1 MNGLKDHLGD
11 PLPDRAVQRL
21 GTRRMRGSVT
31 DMFYSA
37 DGMNAFVLSGA
48 CLCIWDLIQGNCIA
62 RQQVSEHRLTAAAW
76 NRDVSRALFA
86 DEAGVISEW
95 NLAERTRESV
105 RFDTGRTSL
114 VSLRYSPDEDRVLTL
129 DRKTGAVEEW
139 DRKTGRRRI
148 AISDAG
154 ERFDLCLYG
163 PDGRT
168 ALVAHQPG
176 NNVYH
181 FDLATGARL
190 KVFVED
196 YVCYDMCLSA
206 DGERLLVGTRHM
218 SNEWRLYDYER
229 LETYTGHLGHAV
241 PSVAYGRDDRHI
253 LTGSRDGSIRL
264 WDRKTAMV
272 AKRWYPHQSHVNRI
286 RVSPDGDRVLSH
298 GSDGLLAETGVAT
311 GRPRLRWERHMAGV
325 QALAVTPDGSMAI
338 SGSTDR
344 TIRWWKTEGWTSTR
358 TVECPGGEVHALA
371 VSPDGARVA
380 AGCKDGSVHIFEC
393 ESGNCA
399 HALDGHLGYVRAV
412 VFAGP
417 EKVVSAADDGSV
429 RVWDAVSGRA
439 ERTLEGHLGGVLAL
453 AVSPDGRDV
462 VSGGRD
468 GSVRGWHL
476 ATGELTAKAAAHRG
490 WVQAVACAR
499 SGTVTSAGRDGWVV
513 EWDLRVGREVCS
525 YEHDGGVEDV
535 LLLPDGRSFC
545 SAGRDGRVIVW
556 DRDSACPLTE
566 FTGHEGAVHA
576 LAAGRDGRFVLSG
589 SADTTVL
596 VWGLT

>member
-37 DGMNAFVLSGA
+37 DGRNAFVLSGA
-48 CLCIWDLIQGNCIA
+48 CLCIWDLIQGNCVA

-105 RFDTGRTSL
+105 CFDTGRTSL

-129 DRKTGAVEEW
+129 DQKTGAVEEW

-181 FDLATGARL
+181 FDLATGTRL

-241 PSVAYGRDDRHI
+241 PSVAYARDDRQV

-264 WDRKTAMV
+264 WDRHAAAV
-272 AKRWYPHQSHVNRI
+272 LRRWYPHQNHVNRI
-286 RVSPDGDRVLSH
+286 RVSPDGNWVLSH
-298 GSDGLLAETGVAT
+298 GSDGLLAETSAET
-311 GRPRLRWERHMAGV
+311 GLPRLKWERHMAGV
-325 QALAVTPDGSMAI
+325 RALVVTPDGSHAI
-338 SGSTDR
+338 SGSSDK
-344 TIRWWKTEGWTSTR
+344 TIRWWETGGWTTIQ
-358 TVECPGGEVHALA
+358 TAGCPGGEVHALA
-371 VSPDGARVA
+371 VSPDGALVA
-380 AGCKDGSVHIFEC
+380 AGCKDGSVRVLQSA
-393 ESGNCA
+393 SGKEVR
-399 HALDGHLGYVRAV
+399 ALEGHRGYVRAV
-412 VFAGP
+412 AFASAG
-417 EKVVSAADDGSV
+417 EIVSAADDGSV
-429 RVWDAVSGRA
+429 RVWDAVTGRA
-439 ERTLEGHLGGVLAL
+439 VRKLEAHLGGVLAL
-453 AVSPDGRDV
+453 AVSADARHL

-468 GSVRGWHL
+468 GTVRLWHV
-476 ATGELTAKAAAHRG
+476 ATGELNAMATAHRG
-490 WVQAVACAR
+490 WVQSVAFGQDGR
-499 SGTVTSAGRDGWVV
+499 VFSAGRDGWVV
-513 EWDLRVGREVCS
+513 EWDLREGREVRS
-525 YEHDGGVEDV
+525 YAHGDGVEDI
-535 LLLPDGRSFC
+535 LYLPDTGSIC
-545 SAGRDGRVIVW
+545 LAGQDGRVVVW
-556 DRDSACPLTE
+556 EPGSTAPPVE

-576 LAAGRDGRFVLSG
+576 FAASPDGRWLLSG

-596 VWGLT
+596 VWSLT

>member
-11 PLPDRAVQRL
+11 SLPDRAVARL

-37 DGMNAFVLSGA
+37 DGRKAFVLSGA
-48 CLCIWDLIQGNCIA
+48 CLCIWDLIQGDCIA
-62 RQQVSEHRLTAAAW
+62 QQQVSDNRLTAAAW

-86 DEAGVISEW
+86 DEAGVVSEW

-129 DRKTGAVEEW
+129 DRETSTMEEW
-139 DRKTGRRRI
+139 DRETGSRRI

-154 ERFDLCLYG
+154 ECFDHCLYA

-176 NNVYH
+176 HNVYH
-181 FDLATGARL
+181 YDLTTGTRL

-218 SNEWRLYDYER
+218 SNEWRMCDYER

-241 PSVAYGRDDRHI
+241 PSVAYARDDRQV

-264 WDRKTAMV
+264 WDRHAAAV
-272 AKRWYPHQSHVNRI
+272 LRRWYPHQNHVNRI
-286 RVSPDGDRVLSH
+286 RVSPDGNWVLSH
-298 GSDGLLAETGVAT
+298 GSDGLLAETSAAT
-311 GRPRLRWERHMAGV
+311 GLPRLRWERHMAGV
-325 QALAVTPDGSMAI
+325 RSLVVTPDGTHAI
-338 SGSTDR
+338 SGSSDK
-344 TIRWWKTEGWTSTR
+344 TIRWWETEGWTTTR
-358 TVECPGGEVHALA
+358 TVGCTGGEVHALA
-371 VSPDGARVA
+371 VSPDGALVA
-380 AGCKDGSVHIFEC
+380 AGCKDGSVRVLDSA
-393 ESGNCA
+393 SGKE
-399 HALDGHLGYVRAV
+399 VRALEGHRGYTRAV
-412 VFAGP
+412 DFAGAG
-417 EKVVSAADDGSV
+417 EIVSAADDGSV
-429 RVWDAVSGRA
+429 RVWDAVTGRVV
-439 ERTLEGHLGGVLAL
+439 RKLEAHLGGVLAL
-453 AVSPDGRDV
+453 AVSADARQL

-468 GSVRGWHL
+468 GTVRLWHL
-476 ATGELTAKAAAHRG
+476 ATGELKAVATAHRG
-490 WVQAVACAR
+490 WVQSVAF
-499 SGTVTSAGRDGWVV
+499 GPDGHVISAGRDGWVV
-513 EWDLRVGREVCS
+513 EWDLQEGREVRS
-525 YEHDGGVEDV
+525 YAHGDGVEEI
-535 LLLPDGRSFC
+535 LYLPDTGSIC
-545 SAGRDGRVIVW
+545 LAGQDGRVIVW
-556 DRDSACPLTE
+556 EPGSTTPPAE

-576 LAAGRDGRFVLSG
+576 LAASPDGLRLLTG

-596 VWGLT
+596 VWSLT